1 MIRSIRGRVLAHEP
15 DGPVIE
21 VGGVGLLVRVSSTTG
36 ATLPPV
42 GAEAALSTVL
52 VVREESLD
60 LYGFATAG
68 ERLLFEAFTS
78 VSGVGPRIALA
89 ICAVGEPDELRLAI
103 ARGDSAR
110 LQTASGVG
118 KRTAERLVLEL
129 RDRLGS
135 LAGFGGAGVVTPS
148 AADQH
153 LSARDGLVA
162 LGFRSEEADAAL
174 AGAPDDLDAE
184 GLVRHGLARLRR
196 T

>member
-15 DGPVIE
+15 DGPVVE

-36 ATLPPV
+36 AALPSA
-42 GAEAALSTVL
+42 GAEASLWTVL

-60 LYGFATAG
+60 LFGFATPA
-68 ERLLFEAFTS
+68 ERTLFEAFTS
-78 VSGVGPRIALA
+78 VSGVGPRLALA
-89 ICAVGEPDELRLAI
+89 LCSVAEPDELRLAI
-103 ARGDSAR
+103 ARGDGAR

-118 KRTAERLVLEL
+118 KRTAERIVLEL
-129 RDRLGS
+129 RDRLGA
-135 LAGFGGAGVVTPS
+135 LAGAPAPGTAAPS

-162 LGFRSEEADAAL
+162 LGFAADEADAAL
-174 AGAPDDLDAE
+174 ADAPEGLDAE

-196 T
+196 R

>member
-1 MIRSIRGRVLAHEP
+1 VIRSIRGRVLAHEP

-42 GAEAALSTVL
+42 GAEASLSTVL

-60 LYGFATAG
+60 LYGFSTPA

-89 ICAVGEPDELRLAI
+89 ICAVGEPDDLRLAI

-118 KRTAERLVLEL
+118 RRTAERLVLEL
-129 RDRLGS
+129 RERLGA
-135 LAGFGGAGVVTPS
+135 LAGFSGPGLVAPS

-162 LGFRSEEADAAL
+162 LGFRPDEADAAL
-174 AGAPDDLDAE
+174 AGAPEDLDAE
-184 GLVRHGLARLRR
+184 GLVRHGLANLRR
-196 T
+196 R

>member
-15 DGPVIE
+15 DGPVVE

-36 ATLPPV
+36 ASLPAV
-42 GAEAALSTVL
+42 GAEVTLSTVL

-68 ERLLFEAFTS
+68 ERTLFEAFTS
-78 VSGVGPRIALA
+78 VSGVGPRLALA
-89 ICAVGEPDELRLAI
+89 ICAVGEPDDLRLAI

-129 RDRLGS
+129 RDRIGS
-135 LAGFGGAGVVTPS
+135 LPGLGDVAVVTPS

-162 LGFRSEEADAAL
+162 LGFRSDEADAAL
-174 AGAPDDLDAE
+174 ADAPAELDAE

-196 T
+196 G

>member
-68 ERLLFEAFTS
+68 ERTLFEAFTS

-89 ICAVGEPDELRLAI
+89 ICAVGEPDDLRLAI

-129 RDRLGS
+129 RDRLGA
-135 LAGFGGAGVVTPS
+135 LAGLGESPGVPSS
-148 AADQH
+148 AADTH
-153 LSARDGLVA
+153 IAARDGLVA

-174 AGAPDDLDAE
+174 VDAPADLDAE

-196 T
+196 R

>member
-15 DGPVIE
+15 DGPVVE

-36 ATLPPV
+36 ATLPAA
-42 GAEAALSTVL
+42 GAETALSTVL

-60 LYGFATAG
+60 LFGFATPA
-68 ERLLFEAFTS
+68 ERALFEAFTS
-78 VSGVGPRIALA
+78 VSGVGPRLALA
-89 ICAVGEPDELRLAI
+89 LCSVAEPDDLRLAI

-118 KRTAERLVLEL
+118 KRTAERIVLEL

-135 LAGFGGAGVVTPS
+135 LAGAPAPGGGAAP
-148 AADQH
+148 ADQH
-153 LSARDGLVA
+153 LTARDGLVA
-162 LGFRSEEADAAL
+162 LGFAVDEADAAL
-174 AGAPDDLDAE
+174 ADAPGGLDAE

-196 T
+196 P